1 MGVETPR
8 RRLHN
13 LVAKILLPNY
23 SMEEIDRINREIDS
37 AWKIFGRKHREI
49 FGHKLNLPT
58 LIYLL
63 DDPRRIPVWIIHVA
77 LDNFFSEIKGR
88 RRRSSKRRS
97 RR

>member
-1 MGVETPR
+1 MPR

-23 SMEEIDRINREIDS
+23 PMVEIDRINREIDS

-49 FGHKLNLPT
+49 FGHKLDLPT

-77 LDNFFSEIKGR
+77 LDNFFSEIKRR
-88 RRRSSKRRS
+88 RRRSSRRS